1 MKDKK
6 LIGEF
11 MGLNF
16 HGSNNN
22 LTMIDIRGKSPH
34 EDGSEVKNFCEV
46 GADYL
51 KYDSDWNWLMPVVAK
66 IDKLPSEIVG
76 KYMGELRWDKSKS
89 TYHESLFFLGVEK
102 QVNMPTDIKRVY
114 TSTVEFIKWYNE
126 NK

>member
-11 MGLNF
+11 MELHF
-16 HGSNNN
+16 HGTNNN
-22 LTMIDIRGKSPH
+22 SVTID
-34 EDGSEVKNFCEV
+34 FCEM
-46 GADYL
+46 GADDL
-51 KYDSDWNWLMPVVAK
+51 KYDYDWNWLIPVLAK

-76 KYMGELRWDKSKS
+76 KYMGELRWEKSKS
-89 TYHESLFFLGVEK
+89 TYKESLFFLGVEK